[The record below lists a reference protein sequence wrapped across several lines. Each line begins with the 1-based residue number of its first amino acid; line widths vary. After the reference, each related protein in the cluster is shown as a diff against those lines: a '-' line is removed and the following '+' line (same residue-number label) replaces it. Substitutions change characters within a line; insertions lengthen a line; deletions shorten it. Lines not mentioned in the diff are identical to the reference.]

1 MVAPGIR
8 GDQVPAATAPEITT
22 ALSIKRGVESFLD
35 IAQQEHAEL
44 SRKEL
49 YRIASRHSSSTRIET
64 PMKS

>member
-1 MVAPGIR
+1 M
-8 GDQVPAATAPEITT
+8 PAATAPEITT

-49 YRIASRHSSSTRIET
+49 YRIASRHSSNTRIET